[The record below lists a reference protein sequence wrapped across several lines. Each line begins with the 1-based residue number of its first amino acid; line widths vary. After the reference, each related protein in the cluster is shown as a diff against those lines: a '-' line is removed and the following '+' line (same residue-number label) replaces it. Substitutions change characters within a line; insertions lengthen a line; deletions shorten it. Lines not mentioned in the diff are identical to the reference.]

1 MGITPALA
9 AVPLILLAAVLLLVD
24 GRVRLPFLVFGGLA
38 VLQSS
43 QDVNLLKVLYLA
55 GVGIAVAGSVIR
67 LQGALSV
74 GGVIGVNARPL
85 MLVSGL
91 FLAMIGLSFPVA
103 MSYGTSPDAWLRD
116 ASAYLLFAAAIVV
129 GVDAAASYS
138 PRAIVWLLVVTGLI
152 STVSFTVQW
161 VGSGWRGLADLPL
174 QRVVLASFFL
184 PAAIFTYA
192 SVRAVLSGAR
202 SSMPW
207 VVCAGI
213 VAALMLATGTRSSLL
228 LGIGPVAGL
237 WFYRKNGHR
246 VGARL
251 LTVGALFAVGIVVAV
266 QLGAI
271 GGDTGRLLARFESI
285 GSLLGNP
292 GSDSS
297 VLDRLAQTHAG
308 LQSFLSAPITGVG
321 AGHLFRW
328 LDGLGLAR
336 ESFILDAPTAFLAKF
351 GLTGAAAA
359 LAAAALLI
367 RWPRARASRAAVDA
381 AAWAGFMAI
390 CAIWFL
396 FFGSPWEE
404 KGFSLAMALLIALVS
419 RDPAPGRWVSVCA

>member
-1 MGITPALA
+1 M
-9 AVPLILLAAVLLLVD
+9 VD
-24 GRVRLPFLVFGGLA
+24 GRVRLPFLVFGGLL

-43 QDVNLLKVLYLA
+43 QDVNLVKVLYLA

-67 LQGALSV
+67 LQNAPV
-74 GGVIGVNARPL
+74 AGGVMAVKARPL
-85 MLVSGL
+85 ILVSGL
-91 FLAMIGLSFPVA
+91 FLVMIGVSFPVA
-103 MSYGTSPDAWLRD
+103 MSYGTSPDVWLRD

-138 PRAIVWLLVVTGLI
+138 ARAMVWLLVVAGLV
-152 STVSFTVQW
+152 STLSFTVQW

-174 QRVVLASFFL
+174 QRFVLSSFFL

-192 SVRAVLSGAR
+192 SVRSVLSGAR
-202 SSMPW
+202 TSMPW
-207 VVCAGI
+207 VACAGL
-213 VAALMLATGTRSSLL
+213 VAALMLVTGTRSSLL

-237 WFYRKNGHR
+237 WFYRKNGYR

-251 LTVGALFAVGIVVAV
+251 LTVGALFAIGIVAAV

-271 GGDTGRLLARFESI
+271 GGDTSRLLARFESI

-297 VLDRLAQTHAG
+297 LLDRLAQTNAG
-308 LQSFLSAPITGVG
+308 LQSFLSAPIVGMG

-328 LDGLGLAR
+328 QDGLGFAR

-351 GLTGAAAA
+351 GVTGAAVAVAGAA
-359 LAAAALLI
+359 LMI
-367 RWPRARASRAAVDA
+367 RWPSASAVRAPVATAT
-381 AAWAGFMAI
+381 WTGFMAI
-390 CAIWFL
+390 FTIWFL
-396 FFGSPWEE
+396 LFGSPWEE
-404 KGFSLAMALLIALVS
+404 KGFSLAVALLIALVS
-419 RDPAPGRWVSVCA
+419 RDLAPARRGPVWA